1 MEGQKSMKKI
11 LITIAA
17 LGLTSGMAF
26 AQDIPAFA
34 GADSDTSGDVNLA
47 EAQVVWPDLTQEAFD
62 AADTDKSGS
71 LNQAEYDALAA
82 GGAAATAPAQ

>member
-1 MEGQKSMKKI
+1 MKKI

-26 AQDIPAFA
+26 AQDVAAFA

>member
-1 MEGQKSMKKI
+1 MKKI

-17 LGLTSGMAF
+17 IGLTSGVAV
-26 AQDIPAFA
+26 AQDVPAFA
-34 GADSDTSGDVNLA
+34 GADTDTSGDVSLA

>member
-1 MEGQKSMKKI
+1 MKKI

-17 LGLTSGMAF
+17 LGLTAGVAV
-26 AQDIPAFA
+26 AQDVPTFA
-34 GADSDTSGDVNLA
+34 AADSDASGDVTLA

-71 LNQAEYDALAA
+71 LNQAEYDALSA

>member
-1 MEGQKSMKKI
+1 MKKI

-17 LGLTSGMAF
+17 IGLTTGVAV
-26 AQDIPAFA
+26 AQDVPAFTA
-34 GADSDTSGDVNLA
+34 ADGDASGDVTLA
-47 EAQVVWPDLTQEAFD
+47 EAQAVWPDLTQEAFD

-71 LNQAEYDALAA
+71 LNQTEYDALSA

>member
-1 MEGQKSMKKI
+1 MKTI

-17 LGLTSGMAF
+17 LGLTAGVAF
-26 AQDIPAFA
+26 AQDIPVFA
-34 GADSDTSGDVNLA
+34 SADSDTSGDVNLA
-47 EAQVVWPDLTQEAFD
+47 EAQVVWPALTQEAFD

-71 LNQAEYDALAA
+71 LNQAEYDALSA